1 MKTYLLAI
9 VLVLFAVLPSQE
21 LFAGTITGYVTG
33 AKSQQPLIGAN
44 VLIQD
49 TDLGAATDLDGYFII
64 RNIPEGKYTV
74 VATFIGY
81 EQRRINNVE
90 VHSNLKTNLDIS
102 LESASLE
109 MESVVVEGTAKKT
122 SDSGILLEQR
132 NSSNV
137 QDGVSSAQM
146 SKSGDSDAADALKR
160 VTGVSVVD
168 GNSVYVRGLGERYT
182 NTQMNG
188 VPVPSPDPEKKTVPL
203 NLFSTSLLESITAAK
218 TFTPDLPGV
227 FAGGSV
233 NIRTKAYPDN
243 RSFNIS
249 LGSTYNMYGVSNV
262 NFLTTH
268 GGSTD
273 FFGYDDGTRTLP
285 SDVPENIRLYE
296 HNTELGT
303 QLKDRRAYLGNIGR
317 GFESDFTVQQ
327 QQPGRPVSFGVNYGD
342 RFNPTR
348 EFEWG
353 FFSNLKFSNG
363 YSFNRMVNREYSIQ
377 DESLVAIK
385 DMASDE
391 SAYNTNT
398 GFTLSTGFKYK
409 DNHKVKLHHVY
420 THDSKNSVRL
430 TEGYA
435 DNIDH
440 GLFLKEYYVEKM
452 LNNTSLSGHHTLN
465 SPFEQRIDWSV
476 TAGISQLLEPDVK
489 NLNYRLRDEGNQS
502 YYQMDTYS
510 WSAGTREFTTGDDMN
525 GNIDLNYQAVFTDR
539 YNAEYKFKTGL
550 RVQGKTRQFEKRSFY
565 HKHTS
570 GGFPSDVSEI
580 EDPAAVGSGLT
591 DDAYYSLDESGNPQ
605 DGLIVVEST
614 QGSDGYGADEVLN
627 AEYFMIDIPLGLS
640 VMPALNR
647 VRFIGG
653 VRREDYR
660 LNLLPYNPVSGQPYS
675 SSLTG
680 GDPLESIIDE
690 VEYLPSLNLA
700 TQTSENTKLRLAY
713 SQTIGRPEFRE
724 IAPFEFQ
731 SFYGDAVVVGYP
743 FLKTTDIQNY
753 DIRFEW
759 FPQVSEII
767 ALSLFT
773 KQFTNPIETSL
784 VQTADRTYRT
794 LQNAKSATNSGVEF
808 EVREN
813 LDFIPIKY
821 GQTSVQFNATYIQS
835 SVTTNSV
842 VKMFNGVEAANSATT
857 TKRPLE
863 GQSDILVNASI
874 HYSDLQ
880 GFNASLAYN
889 AYSKRLRALGTYG
902 LPNIYEYPFHS
913 VNLTSSK
920 QLGSFEVSMKIKN
933 LLGAERKFGQIDPKT
948 DEMKITKGYSPGR
961 AISLG
966 IAYKL

>member
-1 MKTYLLAI
+1 MNRVLIILFS
-9 VLVLFAVLPSQE
+9 LVLLTQPAR
-21 LFAGTITGYVTG
+21 AANTGIITGHVTEAASG
-33 AKSQQPLIGAN
+33 EPLIGAN
-44 VLIQD
+44 VMIQD

-64 RNIPEGKYTV
+64 RNIPAGKYVV

-81 EQRRINNVE
+81 KQKRLNNV
-90 VHSNLKTNLDIS
+90 VVTSNMKTKLDIALQS
-102 LESASLE
+102 STLE
-109 MESVVVEGTAKKT
+109 MESIVVEGAAKKT

-146 SKSGDSDAADALKR
+146 SRSGDSDAADALKR
-160 VTGVSVVD
+160 VTGVSVMD

-243 RSFNIS
+243 RSFNLS
-249 LGSTYNMYGVSNV
+249 LGSTLNMYGTSNV
-262 NFLTTH
+262 HYLTTR

-273 FFGYDDGTRTLP
+273 IFGYDDGTRVLP

-296 HNTELGT
+296 HNNELGS
-303 QLKDRRAYLGNIGR
+303 QLKERRVYLGNIGR
-317 GFESDFTVQQ
+317 SFESEFTVQQ
-327 QQPGRPVSFGVNYGD
+327 QQPGTPISFGVNYGD

-348 EFEWG
+348 DFEWG

-363 YSFNRMVNREYSIQ
+363 YNYNRMVNREYSIQ

-385 DMASDE
+385 DMTSDE

-409 DNHKVKLHHVY
+409 DNHKVKLHYVY

-440 GLFLKEYYVEKM
+440 GLFLKEYYVEKT
-452 LNNTSLSGHHTLN
+452 LNNTSLSGRHTLN
-465 SPFEQRIDWSV
+465 APFEQRIDWSV

-489 NLNYRLRDEGNQS
+489 NLNYRQRDEGDRS
-502 YYQMDTYS
+502 YFQMDTYS

-525 GNIDLNYQAVFTDR
+525 GNIDLNYKAIFADR
-539 YNAEYKFKTGL
+539 YDVKYKFKAGL
-550 RVQGKTRQFEKRSFY
+550 RMQGKSRQFEKRSFY

-570 GGFPSDVSEI
+570 GGFPSEVSEI
-580 EDPAAVGSGLT
+580 DFASEVGSGLT

-614 QGSDGYGADEVLN
+614 QGSDGYEADEVLN
-627 AEYFMIDIPLGLS
+627 AEYFMVDIPLGLS

-660 LNLLPYNPVSGQPYS
+660 LNLLPYNPISKRPYTS
-675 SSLTG
+675 ALTG
-680 GDPLESIIDE
+680 GDPLESKIDE
-690 VEYLPSLNLA
+690 VEYLPSLNLV
-700 TQTSENTKLRLAY
+700 TKVSENTNLRLAY

-731 SFYGDAVVVGYP
+731 SFYGDAVMVGYP
-743 FLKTTDIQNY
+743 FLNTTDIQNY
-753 DIRFEW
+753 DVRFEW
-759 FPQVSEII
+759 FPQANEIL
-767 ALSLFT
+767 AFSLFT
-773 KQFTNPIETSL
+773 KNFDNPIETSL

-794 LQNAKSATNSGVEF
+794 PQNAKSATNSGVEF
-808 EVREN
+808 EMRKN
-813 LDFIPIKY
+813 LKFIPINF

-863 GQSDILVNASI
+863 GQSDILVNASV
-874 HYSDLQ
+874 HFSNLR
-880 GFNASLAYN
+880 GFNISLAYN

-913 VNLTSSK
+913 VNLTSSR
-920 QLGSFEVSMKIKN
+920 QLGSFEVSMKVKN
-933 LLGAERKFGQIDPKT
+933 LLGSERKFGQVDPAT
-948 DEMKITKGYSPGR
+948 DELKTTKGYNPGR
-961 AISLG
+961 AISLS